1 MSSISA
7 LANIHFKGQYGDYE
21 GKNENS
27 LLKIYEKK
35 NLLIVQI
42 LQYKN
47 SEVLIEDFDVDGLK
61 SIQFSS
67 KSVFAAVE
75 TTSPGCIG

>member
-47 SEVLIEDFDVDGLK
+47 SEVLIDSWCPK
-61 SIQFSS
+61 
-67 KSVFAAVE
+67 
-75 TTSPGCIG
+75 T